1 MSDLSQAD
9 EAWRALGRQLSACR
23 KAAGLNQERL
33 AALADYSRS
42 TIANV
47 ETGRQRVGADF
58 WARCDAVL
66 GTADALRRGFGEV
79 QLAEQAEREQAVI
92 QARYDSLA
100 VAASHPGSYSEAAR
114 QTEDASTDDAQFAL
128 EIGSARDPLV
138 VEWLAEI
145 LTGHART
152 AGMFGGRDLLPL
164 MMRHVRFLRAG
175 IGSARGQDAGRLSA
189 VGARYAEFAGWLY
202 QDLGHCGDSMF
213 WTDRALA
220 WARQAEDRGFE
231 SYVLMR
237 QSDLAEGQRPAK
249 AVLDLARAAGRV
261 PVLGPRSR
269 ALVRQQLASGHA
281 LSADA
286 VGFERMIEQARA
298 DVDAASVSGDAP
310 WGLYCTPAYL
320 AMQEATGWV
329 RLGQADRAVTVFER
343 EIGGLPAADR
353 MDGGLFRARLARAY
367 AASGR
372 TEQAARAGL
381 AASEFAE
388 VTGSLRTRRELAQV
402 RRMIGSSPQGEAAA
416 RFAAVCDA
424 RTRPARAPGGRP

>member
-1 MSDLSQAD
+1 MNDLSQAD

-23 KAAGLNQERL
+23 KAVGLSQERL

-58 WARCDAVL
+58 WARCDDVL
-66 GTADALRRGFGEV
+66 GTAGALRRGFGEV
-79 QLAEQAEREQAVI
+79 HLAEQSEREQAVF

-100 VAASHPGSYSEAAR
+100 VMAGHPGSYPEAAWPR
-114 QTEDASTDDAQFAL
+114 EDADVDAGQPPL
-128 EIGSARDPLV
+128 EIGSARDPAM
-138 VEWLAEI
+138 VEWLAES

-164 MMRHVRFLRAG
+164 MMRHVKFLRAG
-175 IGSARGQDAGRLSA
+175 IGGARSQEAGRLAA

-202 QDLGHCGDSMF
+202 QDLGLFGDALF
-213 WTDRALA
+213 WTERALA
-220 WARQAEDRGFE
+220 WAQQAEDRGFE

-249 AVLDLARAAGRV
+249 AVLGLARAAGRV

-269 ALVRQQLASGHA
+269 ALVSQQLASGHA
-281 LSADA
+281 LDADA
-286 VGFERMIEQARA
+286 VGFEQMIEQAREDA
-298 DVDAASVSGDAP
+298 EAASASDDAP
-310 WGLYCTPAYL
+310 WGLYCTPQYL

-343 EIGGLPAADR
+343 EIGRLPATDR
-353 MDGGLFRARLARAY
+353 VDGGLFRARLAHAY

-372 TEQAARAGL
+372 PEQAARAGL
-381 AASEFAE
+381 AASELAG
-388 VTGSLRTRRELAQV
+388 VTGSLRTRREVAQV
-402 RRMIGSSPQGEAAA
+402 RRMIGSSPRGEAAA
-416 RFAAVCDA
+416 RFGAVWDA
-424 RTRPARAPGGRP
+424 RAKPARASHGRA

>member
-23 KAAGLNQERL
+23 KAAGLSQERL
-33 AALADYSRS
+33 ARLADYSRS
-42 TIANV
+42 TVANV

-58 WARCDAVL
+58 WARCDDVL
-66 GTADALRRGFGEV
+66 GTVDALRRAFGEV
-79 QLAEQAEREQAVI
+79 QLAEQSEREQAVI

-100 VAASHPGSYSEAAR
+100 ATAGHPGSYSDAAGR
-114 QTEDASTDDAQFAL
+114 TEDADDAQFAL

-175 IGSARGQDAGRLSA
+175 IGSARGGDAGRLAA
-189 VGARYAEFAGWLY
+189 VGARYAEFAGWLH
-202 QDLGHCGDSMF
+202 QDLGQFGDAVF
-213 WTDRALA
+213 WTDRALV
-220 WARQAEDRGFE
+220 WAQQAEDRGFE

-249 AVLDLARAAGRV
+249 AVLGLARAAARV

-281 LSADA
+281 LDADA
-286 VGFERMIEQARA
+286 VEFERMIEQARA

-310 WGLYCTPAYL
+310 WGLYCTSPYL
-320 AMQEATGWV
+320 AMQEATGWM
-329 RLGQADRAVTVFER
+329 RLGQVDRAVTVFER
-343 EIGGLPAADR
+343 EIVRLPSSDR

-372 TEQAARAGL
+372 PEQAARAGL
-381 AASEFAE
+381 AASELAE
-388 VTGSLRTRRELAQV
+388 VTGSLRTLRELAQV
-402 RRMIGSSPQGEAAA
+402 RRMIGSNPQGEVAA
-416 RFAAVCDA
+416 RFVAVCDA
-424 RTRPARAPGGRP
+424 RTKPARASSGQQ